1 MRLNLCSG
9 IDANLQV
16 PGQDQELE
24 ALKGL
29 YRETGGESWSSKNG
43 WLTDSDHCGWY
54 GIKCNEDGF
63 VSSVEL
69 QGNRLVGKFPFKF
82 LSELKKLEKL
92 DISENKLTGML
103 DPVTVDDFTATYIG
117 GSLCQN
123 GTSNYLYTL
132 AEHEDSVA
140 ENAGV
145 VTAEF
150 CDELC
155 RGDKISTAGS
165 DLVGF
170 EIWDDGV
177 KDFVQEFQQGSG
189 LPGKGCSCLYSGSK
203 LPLPL
208 KDGVIMNEENPA
220 ASGPVQSVYSEVVQ
234 DTVCYGY
241 TPPKPVRM
249 ESCCMVSGHKLER
262 SHIFPG
268 NSTHSWTRECS
279 RRSTLAT
286 IT

>member
-24 ALKGL
+24 ALQGL

-69 QGNRLVGKFPFKF
+69 QGNRLVGKFPINH

-92 DISENKLTGML
+92 DVSENKLTGML
-103 DPVTVDDFTATYIG
+103 DPATIDDFTATYIG
-117 GSLCQN
+117 GGECLS
-123 GTSNYLYTL
+123 GTGSYYTTFQ
-132 AEHEDSVA
+132 HGDSVA

-170 EIWDDGV
+170 QIYNGDSWN
-177 KDFVQEFQQGSG
+177 FVQEFQQGSG
-189 LPGKGCSCLYSGSK
+189 LPGTECSCLYTGSK
-203 LPLPL
+203 LPLPV
-208 KDGVIMNEENPA
+208 KDGVDMNEEDDA
-220 ASGPVQSVYSEVVQ
+220 ASGPVRASNNDE
-234 DTVCYGY
+234 DFRDIVCYGY
-241 TPPKPVRM
+241 TPPAPVRM
-249 ESCCMVSGHKLER
+249 
-262 SHIFPG
+262 
-268 NSTHSWTRECS
+268 
-279 RRSTLAT
+279 
-286 IT
+286 